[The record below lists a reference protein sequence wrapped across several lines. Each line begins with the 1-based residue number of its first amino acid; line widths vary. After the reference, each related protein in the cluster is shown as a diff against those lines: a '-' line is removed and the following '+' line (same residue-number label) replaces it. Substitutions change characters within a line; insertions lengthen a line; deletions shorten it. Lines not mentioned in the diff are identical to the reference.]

1 MWFPIFEAGIR
12 LVRLLLCLGE
22 VAGSLMNYGKP
33 AGAVA
38 PVLILMWEFAML
50 FYNLLEKETPQEG
63 WFKRLL
69 KLQIKEISAIPTI

>member
-1 MWFPIFEAGIR
+1 
-12 LVRLLLCLGE
+12 
-22 VAGSLMNYGKP
+22 MNYGKP

-63 WFKRLL
+63 CFKRLL